1 MKLEL
6 EKTPCFIVS
15 NPGGEKEKRCIRYM
29 KTFGI
34 DAVPMY
40 GFKAHNCG
48 LSTDYYHTREKE
60 KAKVKTIVAGLSHFA
75 VWSAIKLMVEAK
87 ITDHRTFLI
96 VEDDVEFTCS
106 DWKAKLADNLD
117 FLPNDWHVVYIG
129 SCCADPIEDHKYIGS
144 NLYKLVR
151 GMCTHAYL
159 VNYDGACKL
168 LETNQKVWSP
178 IDIQMLV
185 DSMPRMNFYGVLPRL
200 ATQENTNLYP

>member
-75 VWSAIKLMVEAK
+75 VWSAIKWMVEAK
-87 ITDHRTFLI
+87 TTNHRTFLI

-106 DWKAKLADNLD
+106 DWKAKLADNLN
-117 FLPNDWHVVYIG
+117 FLPSDWHVVYIG